1 MDVLELWEYVV
12 FHSLLAIICLI
23 LTGEPSY
30 DPQHPDYVP
39 SLYLDGKE
47 NDTTTGQQ
55 KLERYDRAQRHGIL
69 VDVSTPCSSKASRK
83 RAADEGIQQ
92 MKKENELTAQVVS
105 LTSQVGSLTA
115 EVESL
120 TNDVETLK
128 SDKSVLQKEI
138 QLLKDH
144 PMSVGF
150 IRGDDKRTK
159 FYTGLTTFILFQT
172 VFDFVVP
179 LVQTLQKM
187 PGKLSLMDE
196 FLMVL
201 MKLRLGLLNEDL
213 GYRFGV
219 SNSTV
224 SRIFHKWLESMYC
237 RLKPCIRWPDKE
249 TVRKTLPIAFQKHYL
264 KVRCIIDCT
273 EVFIERPTSLR
284 ARAQTYSNYKKHN
297 TIKFLIGITPSGVI
311 CFLSKCWGGRVS
323 DKELTQE
330 SGFLSKL
337 EPTDEIMADRGFL
350 IEEELALQGA
360 KLTIPAFTKGKKQLS
375 QKDVELSRQIAN
387 VRIHVE
393 RVIGLLKNRYTI
405 LQSRLPI
412 TLIKRKGDTEV
423 ATVDKLVTV
432 CSALTNLGEP
442 VV

>member
-1 MDVLELWEYVV
+1 MLFIGSSV
-12 FHSLLAIICLI
+12 FS
-23 LTGEPSY
+23 GEPSY
-30 DPQHPDYVP
+30 DNQHPDYVP
-39 SLYLDGKE
+39 SLNLDGKE
-47 NDTTTGQQ
+47 NDTTTGHQ
-55 KLERYDRAQRHGIL
+55 KLERYDRAQRHRIL
-69 VDVSTPCSSKASRK
+69 VDVNVPHSSKASQK
-83 RAADEGIQQ
+83 RGADEDIQQ
-92 MKKENELTAQVVS
+92 TKKLKAQVTS
-105 LTSQVGSLTA
+105 LTLQVGSLTA

-128 SDKSVLQKEI
+128 SDKVVLQKEV
-138 QLLKDH
+138 QLLKNH
-144 PMSVGF
+144 PVRVAT
-150 IRGDDKRTK
+150 IWNDDKRTK
-159 FYTGLTTFILFQT
+159 FYTGFTTFLLFQT
-172 VFDFVVP
+172 VFDFVAP
-179 LVQTLQKM
+179 LVQMLQKM
-187 PGKLSLMDE
+187 SGKLSLMDE

-224 SRIFHKWLESMYC
+224 SRIFHKWLECMYC
-237 RLKPCIRWPDKE
+237 RLKTCIRWPDKE
-249 TVRKTLPIAFQKHYL
+249 TVRKTLPIAFQKHHSR
-264 KVRCIIDCT
+264 VRCIIDCT
-273 EVFIERPTSLR
+273 EVFIERPTSLQ

-337 EPTDEIMADRGFL
+337 EPTDEIMADRGFP

-360 KLTIPAFTKGKKQLS
+360 KLRIPAFTKGKKQLS
-375 QKDVELSRQIAN
+375 QKEVEISRQIAN

-412 TLIKRKGDTEV
+412 TLIKRKSDTEV

>member
-1 MDVLELWEYVV
+1 MAGKYVL
-12 FHSLLAIICLI
+12 
-23 LTGEPSY
+23 
-30 DPQHPDYVP
+30 Q
-39 SLYLDGKE
+39 
-47 NDTTTGQQ
+47 
-55 KLERYDRAQRHGIL
+55 
-69 VDVSTPCSSKASRK
+69 
-83 RAADEGIQQ
+83 
-92 MKKENELTAQVVS
+92 
-105 LTSQVGSLTA
+105 LTA

-150 IRGDDKRTK
+150 IRGDDKKKK

-201 MKLRLGLLNEDL
+201 MKLRVGLLNEDL

-297 TIKFLIGITPSGVI
+297 TIKFLIG
-311 CFLSKCWGGRVS
+311 RVS

-350 IEEELALQGA
+350 IEELALQEA

-393 RVIGLLKNRYTI
+393 HVIGLLKNGYTI
-405 LQSRLPI
+405 LKSRLPI

>member
-1 MDVLELWEYVV
+1 MSTS
-12 FHSLLAIICLI
+12 HQS
-23 LTGEPSY
+23 SR
-30 DPQHPDYVP
+30 
-39 SLYLDGKE
+39 
-47 NDTTTGQQ
+47 TT
-55 KLERYDRAQRHGIL
+55 K
-69 VDVSTPCSSKASRK
+69 RK
-83 RAADEGIQQ
+83 TAADEDIQRT
-92 MKKENELTAQVVS
+92 KEENEELKAQVAS
-105 LTSQVGSLTA
+105 LTLQVGSLTA

-120 TNDVETLK
+120 TRDVETLS
-128 SDKSVLQKEI
+128 SDKCVLQKEV
-138 QLLKDH
+138 QLLKDR

-159 FYTGLTTFILFQT
+159 FYTGLTTFFLFQT
-172 VFDFVVP
+172 VFDSVAP
-179 LVQTLQKM
+179 LVQLFQKM
-187 PGKLSLMDE
+187 TGKLTLMDE

-224 SRIFHKWLESMYC
+224 SRTFHKWLESMYI

-249 TVRKTLPIAFQKHYL
+249 TVRKTLPIAFKKHYS

-273 EVFIERPTSLR
+273 EVFIERPTSLQ

-323 DKELTQE
+323 DKELTRE
-330 SGFLSKL
+330 SGFLNKL
-337 EPTDEIMADRGFL
+337 EHTDEIMADRGFL

-375 QKDVELSRQIAN
+375 
-387 VRIHVE
+387 
-393 RVIGLLKNRYTI
+393 
-405 LQSRLPI
+405 
-412 TLIKRKGDTEV
+412 
-423 ATVDKLVTV
+423 
-432 CSALTNLGEP
+432 
-442 VV
+442 